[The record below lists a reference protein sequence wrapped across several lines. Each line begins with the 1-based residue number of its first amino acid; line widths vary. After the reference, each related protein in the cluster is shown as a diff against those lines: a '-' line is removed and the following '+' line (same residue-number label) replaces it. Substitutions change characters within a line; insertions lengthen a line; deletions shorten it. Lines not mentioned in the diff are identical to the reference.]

1 MMADKPS
8 PLVPKLRFP
17 EFRDAPDWE
26 EMSLGTLLIRAPDY
40 GVNAAAVPF
49 SETLPA
55 YIRITDINS
64 DGQFAPCPRV
74 SVDIGADE
82 EKYLRDGD
90 IVLARTGA
98 SVGKSY
104 RYRKEDGRLVYAG
117 FLIRVRP
124 NPQRLLSQFLAAYL
138 SAWSYWDW
146 VRLTSARSGQPGING
161 AEYASM
167 PLPLPPNGRALAEQR
182 KIADCLGSLD
192 DLIAAED
199 RKLDALRQY
208 KEGLM
213 QQLFPQPG
221 EIQPILRFPEFRDDP
236 TWSAP
241 QFSDLYRFK
250 QTNTLSRDNLN
261 YETGTIKNIHYG
273 DIHTKFKALF
283 RVGDEYVPFVNP
295 DASANRFND
304 STFCE
309 EGDIVLA
316 DASEDLDDVG
326 KAIEVFSLDGERVV
340 AGTHTILATRRGKIP
355 VIGFG
360 GQLFQ
365 SAAVRAGIK
374 KEAQGTKVYGISAKR
389 ISTVSVPIPPTVAE
403 QQKIAKCFSALD
415 TWLGAQL
422 AKLDGLRTHK
432 QGLLQQLM
440 PSLTGNEQ

>member
-8 PLVPKLRFP
+8 PVVPKLRFP
-17 EFRDAPDWE
+17 EFRDEPKWDLLTLSSASDVNPSIE
-26 EMSLGTLLIRAPDY
+26 ELPELFIYIDLESVKSSMLI
-40 GVNAAAVPF
+40 
-49 SETLPA
+49 E
-55 YIRITDINS
+55 
-64 DGQFAPCPRV
+64 
-74 SVDIGADE
+74 
-82 EKYLRDGD
+82 
-90 IVLARTGA
+90 
-98 SVGKSY
+98 
-104 RYRKEDGRLVYAG
+104 RKEITRDAAPSRA
-117 FLIRVRP
+117 
-124 NPQRLLSQFLAAYL
+124 QRLLSGKDIIFQT
-138 SAWSYWDW
+138 
-146 VRLTSARSGQPGING
+146 VRPYQRNNLFFDIND
-161 AEYASM
+161 EYAYVASTGYAQLRAHEC
-167 PLPLPPNGRALAEQR
+167 PEFLYQLLHTEPFVKSVLARCTGSNYPAINPSELASICVALPRRREQQ

-192 DLIAAED
+192 DLITAEG
-199 RKLDALRQY
+199 RKLDALRQH
-208 KEGLM
+208 KQGLM

-273 DIHTKFKALF
+273 DIHTKFKTLF
-283 RVGDEYVPFVNP
+283 RVGDEYVPYINP
-295 DASANRFND
+295 DASANGFND

-309 EGDIVLA
+309 EGDIVFA

-389 ISTVSVPIPPTVAE
+389 ISTISVPIPPTVAE
-403 QQKIAKCFSALD
+403 QRKIAECLSALD
-415 TWLGAQL
+415 TWIGSQL